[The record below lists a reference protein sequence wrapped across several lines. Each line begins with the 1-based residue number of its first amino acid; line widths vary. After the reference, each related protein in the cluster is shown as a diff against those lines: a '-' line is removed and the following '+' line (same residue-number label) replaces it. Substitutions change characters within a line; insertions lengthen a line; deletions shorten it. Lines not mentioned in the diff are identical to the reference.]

1 MQKKRAPKQ
10 NRGIDTKN
18 RILEAGFR
26 LFSQKGLH
34 GTSSREIASEAGVA
48 IGSFYSYFED
58 KRELF
63 IELLKTHRLNVLK
76 ILNEYSS
83 KKITDTNQSE
93 LIQNL
98 VKTIWKSHYATL
110 EFDQKAE
117 ILKNVDPEID
127 QIIKQ
132 QEETARSQI
141 TANLKLI
148 ENRLR
153 KKNIELTAWF
163 ISIAIREI
171 IHSATRSTS
180 KDRDLMIE
188 ELSDMIS
195 RYLFK

>member
-1 MQKKRAPKQ
+1 MQKKRIPKQ
-10 NRGIDTKN
+10 NRSIETKT
-18 RILEAGFR
+18 RILEAGFS

-34 GTSSREIASEAGVA
+34 GTSSREIAAKAGVA
-48 IGSFYSYFED
+48 IGSFYSYFKD
-58 KRELF
+58 KRDLF
-63 IELLKTHRLNVLK
+63 IVLLKTHRINVMK

-83 KKITDTNQSE
+83 KTITDNNQFE

-98 VKTIWKSHYATL
+98 VKTVWASHYATN

-117 ILKNVDPEID
+117 MLKNVDPEID
-127 QIIKQ
+127 TIIKQ
-132 QEETARSQI
+132 QEEVVRSRI

-148 ENRLR
+148 KNRLR
-153 KKNIELTAWF
+153 KKNIDVAAWLV
-163 ISIAIREI
+163 SIAIREI

-180 KDRDLMIE
+180 KDMNLIID